1 MKVIKSLRRRVNGF
15 EISTK
20 ITLGYA
26 ACFFLLMVVINAA
39 MWFGV
44 MTALYE
50 PAEKTIRYSMEQIKK
65 VLDELEENYGTY
77 NPNDFRGALV
87 VGVVLRAVDER
98 GNVFIDTDPKYPSIE
113 RFNSG
118 LLKNPPVFAD
128 NEFDIARIGSALVYR
143 AQMDY
148 THDGETVTLYFFR
161 TITSELKLFD
171 ALEKFLLALD

>member
-50 PAEKTIRYSMEQIKK
+50 PAEKTIRYRWS
-65 VLDELEENYGTY
+65 
-77 NPNDFRGALV
+77 R
-87 VGVVLRAVDER
+87 
-98 GNVFIDTDPKYPSIE
+98 
-113 RFNSG
+113 
-118 LLKNPPVFAD
+118 
-128 NEFDIARIGSALVYR
+128 
-143 AQMDY
+143 
-148 THDGETVTLYFFR
+148 
-161 TITSELKLFD
+161 
-171 ALEKFLLALD
+171 